1 MIKVIGPSQQSLAL
15 KTVKTSVKGIK
26 KIGGL
31 ALGIA
36 NYVIGTDTQ
45 EQESESLEPNFTDQN
60 SAYIDPDYKYN
71 LQMFSSDKDFIK

>member
-1 MIKVIGPSQQSLAL
+1 MIGPSQQSMAI

-36 NYVIGTDTQ
+36 NYVIG
-45 EQESESLEPNFTDQN
+45 
-60 SAYIDPDYKYN
+60 
-71 LQMFSSDKDFIK
+71 